1 MKTSLE
7 EAVEIK
13 QGLKEPARVTRY
25 EIADVKA
32 IREQLNVSQSE
43 MAKLWE
49 PVWIPLKAGNRS
61 EEILR
66 DWLQKYLPQLK
77 KILPFS
83 GNLPPIN
90 HLTITG
96 CDAGAPHPAFYA
108 LLRNTLVLDTLRLQR
123 VCAQRAFLVLF
134 VLGKVTFKELNFT
147 FIP

>member
-43 MAKLWE
+43 MAKALGTS
-49 PVWIPLKAGNRS
+49 VDTIKAGNRS

-66 DWLQKYLPQLK
+66 DWLQKY
-77 KILPFS
+77 FA
-83 GNLPPIN
+83 
-90 HLTITG
+90 TIKEN
-96 CDAGAPHPAFYA
+96 PAFF
-108 LLRNTLVLDTLRLQR
+108 R
-123 VCAQRAFLVLF
+123 
-134 VLGKVTFKELNFT
+134 ELASH
-147 FIP
+147 